1 MVLAHMDDAAR
12 YEALHPRF
20 HQLFEYFR
28 SHNLLQCPL
37 GRIALDG
44 DDLYI
49 NLVRADL
56 KRAEEQKLEVHRQYI
71 DVHFPLSGEEIC
83 GLSRLA
89 DLTVE
94 SDAPFDV
101 EGDFA
106 LYSAP
111 AHNYFTVRPGEFY
124 IVWPEDAHAPIIGSG
139 TLVKAIA
146 KVRL

>member
-12 YEALHPRF
+12 YEALHSRF
-20 HQLFEYFR
+20 RQLFEYVR
-28 SHNLLQCPL
+28 SHNLGQCPP
-37 GRIALDG
+37 GRITLDG

-49 NLVRADL
+49 NIAHADL
-56 KRAEEQKLEVHRQYI
+56 KHAEEQKLEVHRRYI
-71 DVHFPLSGEEIC
+71 DVHFPLSGEEVC

-94 SDAPFDV
+94 SDAPFDA

-111 AHNYFTVRPGEFY
+111 ADNYFTVRPGQFY
-124 IVWPEDAHAPIIGSG
+124 VVWPEDAHAPIIGSG
-139 TLVKAIA
+139 KLVKAIA